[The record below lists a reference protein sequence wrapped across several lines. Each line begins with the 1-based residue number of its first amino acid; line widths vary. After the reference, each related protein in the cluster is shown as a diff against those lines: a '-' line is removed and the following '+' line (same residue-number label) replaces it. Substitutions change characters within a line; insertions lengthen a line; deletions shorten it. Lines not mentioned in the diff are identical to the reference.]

1 MANKYSRMEKGKWT
15 ATSSR
20 DNKRAPVRLP
30 PSDNSNLIEEHK
42 LTLIGRVTNPAVQ
55 KTQWVVDWLI
65 QYWNVEGELTGREL
79 GPDLFQIRFTSEEAL
94 QTVLRKGPYH
104 YKRWMILLQRWEPI
118 ISNTFPRMIAFWIRV
133 HGLPLHYWTDQSL
146 TTIGEE
152 LGKILD
158 KDAKHGRM
166 RILVD
171 GLRKLEMSL
180 PVEVDGEVIT
190 VDLEYEKLE
199 KHCFICYSLCHE
211 KDTCPLNRD
220 RDNKE
225 ELKQGISQHNT
236 LRKLED
242 HRRKNDLR
250 RSLSLSSRD
259 RAPDSREQHFS
270 NYRSVHSRLQ
280 NSRMDRAPHLERS
293 RSNYSREEERRV
305 LDGRKRE
312 RDRDPREYSSHHSF
326 PPQRNLTPTR
336 RNSRDL
342 SPTRY
347 SKETR
352 KQHDEGQKSQS
363 SRTPPPRPPRESM
376 KLPAVPEG
384 GEVNSRSRERTS
396 ALNRIEEQQPYSTG
410 RLSALERI
418 EEVNIPSNER
428 VSALERIELPQEEP
442 QRAAGLS
449 NSLLARLQDVEVQY
463 EEEEQQIL
471 LGGETQRTP
480 ATLRLGSAS
489 SSRKKNPPRAAAKKA
504 APSKQASK
512 KAPVRKVTGTAKP
525 RGQASPL
532 QGVRLTKQRATRGRP
547 PARKRL
553 CVDKTP
559 QDQALPLNKDAIT
572 PVVGKVTGASTSKSR
587 VDFRDPPDQIP

>member
-1 MANKYSRMEKGKWT
+1 
-15 ATSSR
+15 
-20 DNKRAPVRLP
+20 
-30 PSDNSNLIEEHK
+30 
-42 LTLIGRVTNPAVQ
+42 
-55 KTQWVVDWLI
+55 
-65 QYWNVEGELTGREL
+65 
-79 GPDLFQIRFTSEEAL
+79 
-94 QTVLRKGPYH
+94 
-104 YKRWMILLQRWEPI
+104 MILLQRCEPV

-133 HGLPLHYWTDQSL
+133 HGLPLHYWTDPSL

-190 VDLEYEKLE
+190 VDLKYEKLE

-225 ELKQGISQHNT
+225 EVKQGISQHNT

-270 NYRSVHSRLQ
+270 NHRSVHSRLQ
-280 NSRMDRAPHLERS
+280 DSRLDRVPHLERS
-293 RSNYSREEERRV
+293 RSNYSGEEERRV

-312 RDRDPREYSSHHSF
+312 RDRDLREYSSHHSF

-347 SKETR
+347 SKEAR
-352 KQHDEGQKSQS
+352 KQQDEGQKSQS

-384 GEVNSRSRERTS
+384 GEVNSCSRERTS
-396 ALNRIEEQQPYSTG
+396 ALNRIEEQLPHSSG

-428 VSALERIELPQEEP
+428 VSALEMIELPQEEP

-449 NSLLARLQDVEVQY
+449 NSLLARL
-463 EEEEQQIL
+463 
-471 LGGETQRTP
+471 
-480 ATLRLGSAS
+480 
-489 SSRKKNPPRAAAKKA
+489 
-504 APSKQASK
+504 
-512 KAPVRKVTGTAKP
+512 
-525 RGQASPL
+525 
-532 QGVRLTKQRATRGRP
+532 
-547 PARKRL
+547 
-553 CVDKTP
+553 
-559 QDQALPLNKDAIT
+559 
-572 PVVGKVTGASTSKSR
+572 
-587 VDFRDPPDQIP
+587 